1 METARGQG
9 TPEFGPNLDLGRRG
23 GHVFVDL
30 EAGEERKEIA
40 ASEGDEKPEH
50 EDVLGGELIE
60 RRGGPRIGELE
71 EDEELSLV
79 LPVMLDYQEDLDH
92 CGEL

>member
-30 EAGEERKEIA
+30 EAGEERKKIA
-40 ASEGDEKPEH
+40 ASEGGEKPEH